1 MPPKPAAKAKAT
13 PAVGRGG
20 AGRGQ
25 GRKAASATPAA
36 KPAGPDP
43 ADKRVQQSLAAL
55 LGARADPPQAAAK
68 RPAVYVADVLRWDAE
83 EEGEKAPQKQV
94 KEGPVRY
101 AMESEKE

>member
-1 MPPKPAAKAKAT
+1 M
-13 PAVGRGG
+13 
-20 AGRGQ
+20 
-25 GRKAASATPAA
+25 
-36 KPAGPDP
+36 
-43 ADKRVQQSLAAL
+43 QQSLAAL

-101 AMESEKE
+101 AIESEKEYIILKLGSDETHHRYWHDSDCADDRC